1 MTTTI
6 RSFVSAE
13 LTVLDQPS
21 PPWILVYQT
30 ARSRAY
36 ELGWRLDGD
45 GTSARMLRGWTM
57 RTLAKM
63 FDEFG
68 AAMQFPDYFGENW
81 PAFDECLSDLSWMP
95 AKRYVLIIA
104 GAEEVL
110 SDEPVVE
117 IEALRDVLVRA
128 GEAWAQPVS
137 AGEAWDRP
145 AVPFHVILQ
154 GHVELLELWG
164 GVTAEFRE

>member
-1 MTTTI
+1 
-6 RSFVSAE
+6 
-13 LTVLDQPS
+13 
-21 PPWILVYQT
+21 
-30 ARSRAY
+30 
-36 ELGWRLDGD
+36 
-45 GTSARMLRGWTM
+45 M
-57 RTLAKM
+57 RTVTTM

-68 AAMQFPDYFGENW
+68 AAMQFPYYFGENW
-81 PAFDECLSDLSWMP
+81 PAFDECLTDLSWMP
-95 AKRYVLIIA
+95 SKRYALIIS

-110 SDEPVVE
+110 ADEPLVE
-117 IEALRDVLVRA
+117 LEVLRDVLARA

-154 GHVELLELWG
+154 GEIELVDRWG